1 MVTGGGQ
8 SGEAVTSGEH
18 CCGRDAQ
25 KCRGTGDWA
34 LLFCLTPSSGIE
46 ARTDGRSP
54 GLQVSATRPFPRAL
68 PTCVLSPLT
77 SLLNAQALQN
87 GKKMFNVL
95 LGDDE
100 NGCCPG
106 QLFAQ
111 MLPPRP
117 GGQSTWQVPTIPAP
131 PYTSPVACAHHV
143 ACMCLRVPREE
154 MRGLGGWI
162 AKRRVAI
169 EC

>member
-1 MVTGGGQ
+1 MCYPGEGSTLVTGGGQ

-54 GLQVSATRPFPRAL
+54 GLQVSATRSFPRAL

-100 NGCCPG
+100 NGCCSRAHGKCPQS
-106 QLFAQ
+106 QLHRT
-111 MLPPRP
+111 LPL
-117 GGQSTWQVPTIPAP
+117 WL
-131 PYTSPVACAHHV
+131 AHI
-143 ACMCLRVPREE
+143 MSRVCVSVSRE
-154 MRGLGGWI
+154 
-162 AKRRVAI
+162 RR
-169 EC
+169 